1 MVFREIASSSLSRQ
15 QLWVLLEQII
25 HAGSFGTDERFAQ
38 LRADHQELTAL
49 NDSISAMSQKLA
61 EMLERRTELSGNG
74 HFHCERMR
82 KLTEFIDDAGEKNDH
97 YQLHLKP
104 ELQRLNSF
112 DRLC

>member
-1 MVFREIASSSLSRQ
+1 
-15 QLWVLLEQII
+15 
-25 HAGSFGTDERFAQ
+25 
-38 LRADHQELTAL
+38 
-49 NDSISAMSQKLA
+49 
-61 EMLERRTELSGNG
+61 MLERRTELSGNG